1 MIGLC
6 NLLITN
12 VHVSHSYLFDPVKN
26 EVTAFHPLLIV
37 LPAFFA
43 RFTAPS
49 TPLASLYDVVLY
61 NDLCTHVCKGCQQ
74 IGKNDYYLA
83 ICSSFSRIGII
94 FSHMGIIFSQRSII
108 LCEIGTIP
116 CDVDAIFWDMPF
128 YCLSI
133 FIIHC
138 AVFSVYRVIGRP
150 ISYCPISITP
160 SVIFIIST
168 ALIWIFCLDA
178 FFGLYI
184 VLVYSD
190 SPSPTICW
198 AIWTIQSI
206 TH

>member
-83 ICSSFSRIGII
+83 ICSSFSPYRHN
-94 FSHMGIIFSQRSII
+94 FLSHGHNFLSAIHYFMWNWHYSLWCWCHFLRHAVLLSLNIYNS
-108 LCEIGTIP
+108 LC
-116 CDVDAIFWDMPF
+116 CV
-128 YCLSI
+128 LSI
-133 FIIHC
+133 SC
-138 AVFSVYRVIGRP
+138 YR
-150 ISYCPISITP
+150 
-160 SVIFIIST
+160 
-168 ALIWIFCLDA
+168 
-178 FFGLYI
+178 
-184 VLVYSD
+184 
-190 SPSPTICW
+190 
-198 AIWTIQSI
+198 
-206 TH
+206 